1 MKILIAEDD
10 AASRLLIENTLTNWG
25 YEVMVAR
32 NGIEAWEAF
41 QGENT
46 PQLAVLDWMMPGL
59 DGVQICRKVR
69 AELKPNSCY
78 ILLLTAR
85 NRNEEVAEGLDSGAD
100 DYLIKPC
107 DPIEL
112 EARLRVGFRVLEL
125 QSRLVARVTKDSR
138 FNALTQTVRA
148 LVPHIRQAIDPV
160 VREVDEFQSSPGN
173 DGQPLVEA
181 ARSGTLRIQA
191 IADALADMAIFGAEP
206 GVGNFNGPPDSP
218 GSWEALIRHFENR
231 RRRGPDLVEGP
242 GDEGPVP

>member
-10 AASRLLIENTLTNWG
+10 AVSRLLIESTLTNWG
-25 YEVMVAR
+25 YEVIVAR

-41 QGENT
+41 QGKNI

-59 DGVQICRKVR
+59 EGVQICRKVR
-69 AELKPNSCY
+69 KELAPNSCY

-125 QSRLVARVTKDSR
+125 QARLVAKVTEDSR
-138 FNALTQTVRA
+138 FNTLTQTVHT

-160 VREVDEFQSSPGN
+160 IREADDFESGRCA
-173 DGQPLVEA
+173 DGQQLLKA
-181 ARSGTLRIQA
+181 ARGSALRIQA
-191 IADALADMAIFGAEP
+191 IADAMADMAIFGAEP
-206 GVGNFNGPPDSP
+206 RAGNLNGTPDSP
-218 GSWEALIRHFENR
+218 GSWEALIRRYENR
-231 RRRGPDLVEGP
+231 RWRGPH
-242 GDEGPVP
+242 PVD

>member
-10 AASRLLIENTLTNWG
+10 ATSRLLIENTLTNWG

-59 DGVQICRKVR
+59 EGVQICRKVR
-69 AELKPNSCY
+69 EELTPSSCY

-85 NRNEEVAEGLDSGAD
+85 NRIEEVAEGLDSGAD

-112 EARLRVGFRVLEL
+112 EARLRVGFRMLEL
-125 QSRLVARVTKDSR
+125 QSRLVARVTEDSR
-138 FNALTQTVRA
+138 FETLTQTVRT
-148 LVPHIRQAIDPV
+148 LVPHVRQAIDPV
-160 VREVDEFQSSPGN
+160 VREADDFESSPEAN
-173 DGQPLVEA
+173 GQGLVKA
-181 ARSGTLRIQA
+181 ARAGALRIQA

-206 GVGNFNGPPDSP
+206 RAGTFNGAPDST
-218 GSWEALIRHFENR
+218 GSWEALIRHYENR
-231 RRRGPDLVEGP
+231 RRRGPEMVD
-242 GDEGPVP
+242 